1 MVKLE
6 DIGGLFQTLW
16 FYDFKLCNNTSTKLL
31 AYRGSACMWI
41 ATDHNSLYRA
51 YTCCQGAAPLSS
63 SDMNITQK
71 ALAEDVIAHIC
82 L

>member
-1 MVKLE
+1 
-6 DIGGLFQTLW
+6 
-16 FYDFKLCNNTSTKLL
+16 
-31 AYRGSACMWI
+31 MWI